1 MSESSFEK
9 TNFGWQLGQS
19 QQRFLEW
26 WELKTTQ
33 IEPPNLKPPSWFDSP
48 IWWAIAKA
56 AFWVILALLAVCVSW
71 QIWQMLR
78 FYVHN
83 FKKRNQQND
92 VGAKQTIEDSS
103 VAEWFLRSQKMQQQG
118 QYRQACR
125 CLYMAVLQRLND
137 AGIAVNQASRTDG
150 EYLQL
155 IEQLPQ
161 PAPYET
167 VIAIHQQLYFGNA
180 EASQSTF
187 EQCQQAYQQIKD

>member
-9 TNFGWQLGQS
+9 TNFSWQLAQS
-19 QQRFLEW
+19 QQRFMEW
-26 WELKTTQ
+26 WELTTAKNV
-33 IEPPNLKPPSWFDSP
+33 PNVDLPSWFDSP
-48 IWWAIAKA
+48 ILRAIARTI
-56 AFWVILALLAVCVSW
+56 FWVILALLAVWVSW

-83 FKKRNQQND
+83 FKKRNQQTD

-103 VAEWFLRSQKMQQQG
+103 VAEWFLRSQELQQQG
-118 QYRQACR
+118 KYRQACR
-125 CLYMAVLQRLND
+125 CLYMALLQRLND
-137 AGIAVNQASRTDG
+137 AGTAIHQTSRTDG

-155 IEQLPQ
+155 IQQLPQ

-180 EASQSTF
+180 EASQSIF

>member
-1 MSESSFEK
+1 MSERSFEK
-9 TNFGWQLGQS
+9 TNLSWQLAQS
-19 QQRFLEW
+19 QQQFQEW
-26 WELKTTQ
+26 WELKTAQTT
-33 IEPPNLKPPSWFDSP
+33 PNVDLPSWFDSP
-48 IWWAIAKA
+48 ILWAIAKA
-56 AFWVILALLAVCVSW
+56 AFWVILALLAVWASW

-83 FKKRNQQND
+83 FRKRDRQTD
-92 VGAKQTIEDSS
+92 ISAKQTIENSS

-118 QYRQACR
+118 NYRQACR
-125 CLYMAVLQRLND
+125 CLYMALLQRLND
-137 AGIAVNQASRTDG
+137 AGIAVHQTSRTDG

-155 IEQLPQ
+155 IQQLPQ
-161 PAPYET
+161 PALYET

>member
-9 TNFGWQLGQS
+9 TNFGWQLAQS

-26 WELKTTQ
+26 WELTTAKNMPNVDL
-33 IEPPNLKPPSWFDSP
+33 PPWFDSP
-48 IWWAIAKA
+48 ILRAIAQA
-56 AFWVILALLAVCVSW
+56 AFWVILALLAVWASW

-83 FKKRNQQND
+83 FRKRNQQTD
-92 VGAKQTIEDSS
+92 ASAKQTIEDSS

-118 QYRQACR
+118 KYRQACR
-125 CLYMAVLQRLND
+125 CLYMAALQRLND
-137 AGIAVNQASRTDG
+137 AGTAIHQISRTDG

>member
-9 TNFGWQLGQS
+9 TNFGWQLAQS

-26 WELKTTQ
+26 WELKTAQ
-33 IEPPNLKPPSWFDSP
+33 NMPNVELPSWFDSP
-48 IWWAIAKA
+48 ILRAIAKA
-56 AFWVILALLAVCVSW
+56 AFWVILALLAVWASW
-71 QIWQMLR
+71 QIWQLLR

-83 FKKRNQQND
+83 FKKRNQQTD
-92 VGAKQTIEDSS
+92 ISAKPTIEDSS
-103 VAEWFLRSQKMQQQG
+103 VAEWFLRSQKLQQQG
-118 QYRQACR
+118 KYRQACR
-125 CLYMAVLQRLND
+125 CLYMAALQRLND
-137 AGIAVNQASRTDG
+137 AGTVVHQPSRTDG

-155 IEQLPQ
+155 IQQLPQ